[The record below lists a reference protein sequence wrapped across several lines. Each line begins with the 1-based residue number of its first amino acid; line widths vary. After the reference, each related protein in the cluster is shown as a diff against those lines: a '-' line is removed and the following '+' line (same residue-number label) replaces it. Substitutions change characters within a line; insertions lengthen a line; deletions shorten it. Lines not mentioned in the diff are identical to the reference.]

1 MLLNPNITVTK
12 FGSASNRAIFSSFG
26 WSYGTGRP
34 PDLLF
39 MQDPF
44 AHDKNEVQLSKD
56 PVSPQN
62 VLGCGESGHLSIHF
76 HAILGQWSKLCNVDY
91 GAIIYYIVDIY
102 ARD

>member
-1 MLLNPNITVTK
+1 MGV
-12 FGSASNRAIFSSFG
+12 
-26 WSYGTGRP
+26 RP
-34 PDLLF
+34 PDRLF
-39 MQDPF
+39 MQGPF

-76 HAILGQWSKLCNVDY
+76 HPILGTLCNVDY